1 MIYNEYWQVI
11 DVGLMLEEFV
21 VFKYEDNGVVIL
33 EDGFYVLEDKLFDL
47 VEVDKL
53 VCFVCVFMKGWKYV
67 EENFDEVVEIV
78 LDNDVIGVQIEKYQK
93 CMMGE
98 IVKLIVGSN
107 GVLDL
112 VDYECIVVFLLV
124 GGFDLVIIKVLEGV
138 WIYVII
144 DVVLN

>member
-1 MIYNEYWQVI
+1 
-11 DVGLMLEEFV
+11 
-21 VFKYEDNGVVIL
+21 
-33 EDGFYVLEDKLFDL
+33 
-47 VEVDKL
+47 
-53 VCFVCVFMKGWKYV
+53 
-67 EENFDEVVEIV
+67 
-78 LDNDVIGVQIEKYQK
+78 
-93 CMMGE
+93 MMGE

-124 GGFDLVIIKVLEGV
+124 GGFDFVIIKVLEGV